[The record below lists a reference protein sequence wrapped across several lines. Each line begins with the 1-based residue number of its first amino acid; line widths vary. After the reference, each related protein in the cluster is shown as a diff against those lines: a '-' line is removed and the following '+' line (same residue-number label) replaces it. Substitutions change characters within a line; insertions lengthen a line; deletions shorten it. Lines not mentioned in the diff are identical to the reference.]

1 MRNRRVFMA
10 LFSVAA
16 ATAASLGVE
25 RVASACGGCFTPPP
39 PPNEVES
46 VITDERMIFSISKDQ
61 TTLYDQIQY
70 SGSPSSFA
78 WVLPVKGTVTVGLS
92 ADIMLNVIDQALT
105 TSQVVDPPTDC
116 PPPPTCANSY
126 FGGPGGATGSTT
138 GGTTGASGEVA
149 GAGVTVTA
157 QAQVGPYETV
167 QLHSTDGS
175 ALTNW
180 LDSHG
185 YQIAPAV
192 VPVIAAYVAGQF
204 DFLALKLEPGVGVQS
219 MQPVRVTSKGAAV
232 SLPLR
237 MVAIGTGATTGISI
251 WVIGDGRWEPQNF
264 PFFTIEDSEISWDW
278 NTSSSN
284 YETLRL
290 SKEAALKG
298 RGWQFE
304 SSLELSQNT
313 IRQDV
318 SQAIYGNSYAS
329 SPVGGYLSAGGSSPE
344 DAGAGDGGVSSDSGG
359 DAGIPAADSGANSTD
374 AGVDNDDDDAGD
386 FEAGST
392 NAQLEAAT
400 KDLDVLFA
408 GIAGP
413 NVRITRMRSDVAHSA
428 LTSDMY
434 LQASADQSEVSN
446 LHYPQKQ
453 IGQPECP
460 VYDSTSCVQTGTLP
474 RDQAIAAA
482 GNGSAGA
489 NGEGACNAARQGAGS
504 GTSIAIALGL
514 VALAAT
520 RSRRR
525 RPSTREEE

>member
-1 MRNRRVFMA
+1 MGNRVFVA
-10 LFSVAA
+10 LFGVAA
-16 ATAASLGVE
+16 AAGASLSMEGD
-25 RVASACGGCFTPPP
+25 ASACGGCFTPPP

-61 TTLYDQIQY
+61 TTLYDQIRY

-92 ADIMLNVIDQALT
+92 ADIMFNVIDQTLT
-105 TSQVVDPPTDC
+105 ASQVVEPPTDC
-116 PPPPTCANSY
+116 PPPPTCANGY
-126 FGGPGGATGSTT
+126 FGGAGSTT
-138 GGTTGASGEVA
+138 GATTGASGFELS
-149 GAGVTVTA
+149 GEDAGVTVTS

-192 VPVIAAYVAGQF
+192 VPVIAEYVAGQF
-204 DFLALKLEPGVGVQS
+204 DFLALKLVPGAGVQS
-219 MQPVRVTSKGAAV
+219 MQPVRVTSNGAGV

-251 WVIGDGRWEPQNF
+251 WVVGDGRWEPQNF
-264 PFFTIEDSEISWDW
+264 PFFTIKDSEISWDW

-304 SSLELSQNT
+304 SSLELNQNT
-313 IRQDV
+313 IRQDL
-318 SQAIYGNSYAS
+318 SQAIYSNSYTQ

-344 DAGAGDGGVSSDSGG
+344 DAGTENGSVGNDSGDAGATGASDSGAIG
-359 DAGIPAADSGANSTD
+359 AD
-374 AGVDNDDDDAGD
+374 
-386 FEAGST
+386 ST
-392 NAQLEAAT
+392 NAQLDAAT

-413 NVRITRMRSDVAHSA
+413 NARITRLRSDVAHSA
-428 LTSDMY
+428 LTSDMV
-434 LQASADQSEVSN
+434 LQASSDPSEVSN

-460 VYDSTSCVQTGTLP
+460 VYKSTTCSQTGTLP

-482 GNGSAGA
+482 SKGGVGGVGCSATRGS
-489 NGEGACNAARQGAGS
+489 
-504 GTSIAIALGL
+504 TSSRAPLAIALGL
-514 VALAAT
+514 VGLAAI
-520 RSRRR
+520 RNRRR
-525 RPSTREEE
+525 RNPR

>member
-1 MRNRRVFMA
+1 MRNRRLLA
-10 LFSVAA
+10 LCGVSVA
-16 ATAASLGVE
+16 TIASLGVP
-25 RVASACGGCFTPPP
+25 RDAAACGGCFTPP
-39 PPNEVES
+39 NEIES

-61 TTLYDQIQY
+61 TTLYDQIRY

-78 WVLPVKGTVTVGLS
+78 WVLPIKGTVTVGLS
-92 ADIMLNVIDQALT
+92 ADVMFNVIDQTLT
-105 TSQVVDPPTDC
+105 ASQVVQPLTNC
-116 PPPPTCANSY
+116 PPPPTCNFDFA
-126 FGGPGGATGSTT
+126 GGGAAEAPG
-138 GGTTGASGEVA
+138 VA
-149 GAGVTVTA
+149 KADAGVSVLS
-157 QAQVGPYETV
+157 QGQVGPYETV

-192 VPVIAAYVAGQF
+192 VPVIAEYVAGQF
-204 DFLALKLEPGVGVQS
+204 DFLALKLVPGAGIQS
-219 MQPVRVTSKGAAV
+219 MQPVRVTSSGAGV

-264 PFFTIEDSEISWDW
+264 PFFTLKDSEISWDW

-290 SKEAALKG
+290 SKDSALKG

-304 SSLELSQNT
+304 SSLELSQYTVREDLN
-313 IRQDV
+313 
-318 SQAIYGNSYAS
+318 QAIYSNSYTS
-329 SPVGGYLSAGGSSPE
+329 SPVGGYLSAGGSSAQ
-344 DAGAGDGGVSSDSGG
+344 DAGTEDGSAGTDSGG
-359 DAGIPAADSGANSTD
+359 DAGVSNPADSGAESTD
-374 AGVDNDDDDAGD
+374 SGDDSGDDAGD

-446 LHYPQKQ
+446 LHYPQIQ
-453 IGQPECP
+453 IGQPQCP
-460 VYDSTSCVQTGTLP
+460 VYDSSTCAQTGTLP

-482 GNGSAGA
+482 NGG
-489 NGEGACNAARQGAGS
+489 GGCNAARRSAGS
-504 GTSIAIALGL
+504 RTSIAIALGL
-514 VALAAT
+514 LGLAAI
-520 RSRRR
+520 RNRRR
-525 RPSTREEE
+525 RARR

>member
-1 MRNRRVFMA
+1 
-10 LFSVAA
+10 
-16 ATAASLGVE
+16 
-25 RVASACGGCFTPPP
+25 
-39 PPNEVES
+39 
-46 VITDERMIFSISKDQ
+46 
-61 TTLYDQIQY
+61 
-70 SGSPSSFA
+70 
-78 WVLPVKGTVTVGLS
+78 LPVKGTVTVGLS
-92 ADIMLNVIDQALT
+92 ADITFNVIDQTLT
-105 TSQVVDPPTDC
+105 TSQVVEPPTDC
-116 PPPPTCANSY
+116 PPPPTCNIGN
-126 FGGPGGATGSTT
+126 FGAGAASGSVAASEDGGAT
-138 GGTTGASGEVA
+138 VV
-149 GAGVTVTA
+149 VTS
-157 QAQVGPYETV
+157 QEQVGPYETV

-192 VPVIAAYVAGQF
+192 VPVIAEYVAGQF
-204 DFLALKLEPGVGVQS
+204 DFLALKLVPGAGVQS

-264 PFFTIEDSEISWDW
+264 PFFTINDSEISWDW
-278 NTSSSN
+278 NTNSSN

-318 SQAIYGNSYAS
+318 SQAIYGNAYTS
-329 SPVGGYLSAGGSSPE
+329 SPVGGYLSAGGSSAE
-344 DAGAGDGGVSSDSGG
+344 DAGTGDGGVLADSGG
-359 DAGIPAADSGANSTD
+359 DAGISATDSGAASTD
-374 AGVDNDDDDAGD
+374 SGVDDDDAGD

-428 LTSDMY
+428 LTSDMA

-460 VYDSTSCVQTGTLP
+460 VYDSSTCAQTGTLP

-482 GNGSAGA
+482 NGAGGCNEARRSAGS
-489 NGEGACNAARQGAGS
+489 R
-504 GTSIAIALGL
+504 TSIAIALGL
-514 VALAAT
+514 VGLAAI

-525 RPSTREEE
+525 RPSKRERE

>member
-1 MRNRRVFMA
+1 MRNRRAFVA
-10 LFSVAA
+10 LLGVAA
-16 ATAASLGVE
+16 ATAASLGLE
-25 RVASACGGCFTPPP
+25 RDASACGGCFTPPP

-92 ADIMLNVIDQALT
+92 ADITFNVIDQTLT
-105 TSQVVDPPTDC
+105 TSQVVEPPTDC
-116 PPPPTCANSY
+116 PPPPTCPSNY
-126 FGGPGGATGSTT
+126 FGGGSTT
-138 GGTTGASGEVA
+138 GGGGLALAGAD
-149 GAGVTVTA
+149 AGVTVTA

-192 VPVIAAYVAGQF
+192 VPVIAEYVAGQF
-204 DFLALKLEPGVGVQS
+204 DFLALKLVPGAGVQS

-264 PFFTIEDSEISWDW
+264 PFFTIKDSEISWDW

-318 SQAIYGNSYAS
+318 SQAIYLNSYTP
-329 SPVGGYLSAGGSSPE
+329 SPAGGYLSSGGSSAE
-344 DAGAGDGGVSSDSGG
+344 DASTGDGGVIGDSGG
-359 DAGIPAADSGANSTD
+359 DAGISATDSGAASTD
-374 AGVDNDDDDAGD
+374 SGVDNDDDAGD
-386 FEAGST
+386 FEAGSI
-392 NAQLEAAT
+392 NAQQEAAT

-428 LTSDMY
+428 LTSDMA

-460 VYDSTSCVQTGTLP
+460 VYDSSTCAQTGTLP

-482 GNGSAGA
+482 
-489 NGEGACNAARQGAGS
+489 NGEGGCNEARRSAGS
-504 GTSIAIALGL
+504 RTSIAIALGL
-514 VALAAT
+514 VGLAAI

-525 RPSTREEE
+525 RPSKRERE

>member
-1 MRNRRVFMA
+1 MRNRRLLA
-10 LFSVAA
+10 LCGVSVA
-16 ATAASLGVE
+16 TVASLGVP
-25 RVASACGGCFTPPP
+25 RDAAACGGCFTPP
-39 PPNEVES
+39 NEIES

-61 TTLYDQIQY
+61 TTLYDQIRY

-78 WVLPVKGTVTVGLS
+78 WVLPIKGTVTVGLS
-92 ADIMLNVIDQALT
+92 ADLMFNVIDQTLT
-105 TSQVVDPPTDC
+105 ASQVVQPPTDC
-116 PPPPTCANSY
+116 PPPPTCNFDYA
-126 FGGPGGATGSTT
+126 GGGS
-138 GGTTGASGEVA
+138 
-149 GAGVTVTA
+149 AGVPGVA
-157 QAQVGPYETV
+157 AADAGVRVLSQGQVGPYETV
-167 QLHSTDGS
+167 QLQSTDGS

-180 LDSHG
+180 LTSHG

-192 VPVIAAYVAGQF
+192 APVIAEYVAGQF
-204 DFLALKLEPGVGVQS
+204 DFLALKLVPGAGIQS
-219 MQPVRVTSKGAAV
+219 MQPVRVTSQGAGV

-264 PFFTIEDSEISWDW
+264 PFFTIKDSELSWDW

-290 SKEAALKG
+290 AKEAALKG

-304 SSLELSQNT
+304 SSLELSQYT
-313 IRQDV
+313 VRQDLN
-318 SQAIYGNSYAS
+318 QAIYSNSYTS
-329 SPVGGYLSAGGSSPE
+329 SPIGGYLSAGGSSAE
-344 DAGAGDGGVSSDSGG
+344 DAGTGDSGVANDAGG
-359 DAGIPAADSGANSTD
+359 DAGVSNTTDSGTTDSGAESTD
-374 AGVDNDDDDAGD
+374 GGDNDDAGD

-434 LQASADQSEVSN
+434 LQASANQSEVSN

-453 IGQPECP
+453 LGQPLCP
-460 VYDSTSCVQTGTLP
+460 VYDSSTCSQTGTLP

-482 GNGSAGA
+482 GGGAG
-489 NGEGACNAARQGAGS
+489 CNAARRSAGS
-504 GTSIAIALGL
+504 RTSIALAIGL
-514 VALAAT
+514 FGLAAI
-520 RSRRR
+520 RNRRR
-525 RPSTREEE
+525 TQR

>member
-1 MRNRRVFMA
+1 MSNRRVFMA
-10 LFSVAA
+10 LFGVAA
-16 ATAASLGVE
+16 ATVASLGVE
-25 RVASACGGCFTPPP
+25 RNASACGGCFTPPP

-92 ADIMLNVIDQALT
+92 ADIMFNVIDQTLT
-105 TSQVVDPPTDC
+105 TSQVVEPPTDC
-116 PPPPTCANSY
+116 PPAPTCN
-126 FGGPGGATGSTT
+126 FGNFGIAAPGGGALALDDA
-138 GGTTGASGEVA
+138 GASATVV
-149 GAGVTVTA
+149 VTS

-192 VPVIAAYVAGQF
+192 VPVIAEYVAGQF
-204 DFLALKLEPGVGVQS
+204 DFLALKLVPGAGVQS
-219 MQPVRVTSKGAAV
+219 MQPVRVTSNGAGV

-264 PFFTIEDSEISWDW
+264 PFFTIKDSEISWDW
-278 NTSSSN
+278 NTNSSN

-304 SSLELSQNT
+304 SSLELSQYT
-313 IRQDV
+313 VRQTV
-318 SQAIYGNSYAS
+318 SQAIYGNSYTS

-344 DAGAGDGGVSSDSGG
+344 DAGAGDGGVSGDGGG
-359 DAGIPAADSGANSTD
+359 DAGIPAADSGASSAD
-374 AGVDNDDDDAGD
+374 SGVDNDDDAGD

-392 NAQLEAAT
+392 NAQIEAAT

-428 LTSDMY
+428 LTSDMF

-460 VYDSTSCVQTGTLP
+460 VSDSSTCTQTGTLP

-482 GNGSAGA
+482 NGDG
-489 NGEGACNAARQGAGS
+489 GCNAARRSAGS
-504 GTSIAIALGL
+504 RTSIAIALGL
-514 VALAAT
+514 VGLAAI

-525 RPSTREEE
+525 RPSTKE